1 MGEFLAELLGE
12 IFGGIIEIGIDSIK
26 STKHRKM
33 PDIEYKS
40 EFTIKYK
47 LKLVIVLL
55 FISFVFIAAGI
66 AGLVYIS
73 DPDAIPLFIIALIFG
88 TVSLIT
94 SIFIRSYRCDVDK
107 YELRLRKCPFSSKT
121 TIYWNDI
128 ERLQKSGKDDDGAL
142 KFQLYDKSGKRILTC
157 NTDMKNAYYLLK
169 MAESKRIKIM
179 DSEGP
184 NSEIHDA

>member
-94 SIFIRSYRCDVDK
+94 SIFIGRFRCKVDK
-107 YELRLRKCPFSSKT
+107 YELTLQKWFFIAPKT
-121 TIYWNDI
+121 ILWNDI
-128 ERLQKSGKDDDGAL
+128 ERLQKSRKDDDGAL
-142 KFQLYDKSGKRILTC
+142 RFQLYDKSGKRILTC

-169 MAESKRIKIM
+169 MAENKGVKITASK
-179 DSEGP
+179 EL